1 MIEARSSDGEFL
13 ARGELKSAV
22 VSAIER
28 LGPNA
33 SPSSI
38 DAYLAPRLG
47 RSTVM
52 QQVHTAL
59 VRMEG
64 QGLVERVAQKDS
76 PSRRRPQTVFGLTK
90 QGKEKLLR

>member
-1 MIEARSSDGEFL
+1 MEVTSSAGEVL

-28 LGPNA
+28 LGANA

-38 DAYLAPRLG
+38 DAYLAPRLD
-47 RSTVM
+47 RLTVM

-59 VRMEG
+59 VRMEK
-64 QGLVERVAQKDS
+64 QGLVERTAQKNS
-76 PSRRRPQTVFGLTK
+76 SSRGRPQTIFGFTD
-90 QGKEKLLR
+90 QGRKKLLR

>member
-1 MIEARSSDGEFL
+1 MLEARPSEGEVL

-28 LGPNA
+28 LGSNA

-47 RSTVM
+47 RTTVM

-64 QGLVERVAQKDS
+64 QGLVERVAQKNS
-76 PSRRRPQTVFGLTK
+76 PSRRRPQTIFGLTE
-90 QGKEKLLR
+90 QGRKKLLR